1 MMKRQMI
8 KRRSTAGFTLLEV
21 LVASVIMAVAITGLL
36 SNLTLSLRTAA
47 RLTEYD
53 RAALLARHKMDELLL
68 LPPAPSQ
75 QQMVEG
81 RFDMTQS
88 GGVEAGWKA
97 RSGIFEAPPGAGPG
111 LEILERVELQIW
123 WNQGGKLRTY
133 PLEGFRKRIMMPGEA
148 TNPAGGVVQ

>member
-1 MMKRQMI
+1 MKR
-8 KRRSTAGFTLLEV
+8 KSTAGFTLLEV
-21 LVASVIMAVAITGLL
+21 LVASVIMAIAITGLL

-68 LPPAPSQ
+68 LPPVPT

-97 RSGIFEAPPGAGPG
+97 RTGIYEAPPGAGPG
-111 LEILERVELQIW
+111 VEILERVELQIW

-133 PLEGFRKRIMMPGEA
+133 PLEGFRKRLMMPGEA
-148 TNPAGGVVQ
+148 TNPAGGVVP

>member
-1 MMKRQMI
+1 MTKRT
-8 KRRSTAGFTLLEV
+8 STAGFTLLEV

-53 RAALLARHKMDELLL
+53 RAALLARHKMDEMLL
-68 LPPAPSQ
+68 LPPGPAQ
-75 QQMVEG
+75 QVVEG

-88 GGVEAGWKA
+88 GGVDAGWKA
-97 RSGIFEAPPGAGPG
+97 RSGIYEAPPGAGPG
-111 LEILERVELQIW
+111 IEILERVELQIW

-133 PLEGFRKRIMMPGEA
+133 PLEGFRKRLMMPGEA

>member
-1 MMKRQMI
+1 MKR
-8 KRRSTAGFTLLEV
+8 KSTAGFTLLEV

-68 LPPAPSQ
+68 LPPVPT

-88 GGVEAGWKA
+88 GGRRSRLEA

-111 LEILERVELQIW
+111 VEILERVELQIW

-133 PLEGFRKRIMMPGEA
+133 PLEGFRKRLMMPGEA
-148 TNPAGGVVQ
+148 TNPAGGVVP

>member
-1 MMKRQMI
+1 MRKS
-8 KRRSTAGFTLLEV
+8 RSTAGFTLLEV

-53 RAALLARHKMDELLL
+53 RAALLARHKMDEMLL
-68 LPPAPSQ
+68 LPPVAA

-81 RFDMTQS
+81 RFDLTQS
-88 GGVEAGWKA
+88 GGVEAGWKT
-97 RSGIFEAPPGAGPG
+97 RVGIYEAPPGAGPG
-111 LEILERVELQIW
+111 VEILERVELQIW

-148 TNPAGGVVQ
+148 VNPAGGIVQ

>member
-1 MMKRQMI
+1 MTKR
-8 KRRSTAGFTLLEV
+8 KSNVGFTLLEV

-47 RLTEYD
+47 RLTKYD
-53 RAALLARHKMDELLL
+53 RAVLLARHKMDEMLL
-68 LPPAPSQ
+68 LPPVPTQ
-75 QQMVEG
+75 QIVEG
-81 RFDMTQS
+81 RFDLTQS

-97 RSGIFEAPPGAGPG
+97 RAAIFEAPPGAGPG
-111 LEILERVELQIW
+111 IEILERVELQIW

-148 TNPAGGVVQ
+148 TNPAGGVTQ